1 MRVRSLISLSGSGI
15 WCCYELWC
23 RSQTWLRS
31 GVAVAVA
38 GSCCSD
44 WPRSLGTSICCECGP
59 KKAINQS
66 FNQSI
71 NYMGLRVPKR
81 GGHSMPLGQGHTG
94 KHLGQSGGRREGRT
108 WTRAFILVFVGR
120 NKRLCGRLT
129 NLTNLTNLNNFS

>member
-1 MRVRSLISLSGSGI
+1 VSCGVGHRLGSDLA
-15 WCCYELWC
+15 WLWL
-23 RSQTWLRS
+23 WLA
-31 GVAVAVA
+31 AVAPIGPVA
-38 GSCCSD
+38 
-44 WPRSLGTSICCECGP
+44 WEPPYAVNVALKKQSINHS
-59 KKAINQS
+59 INQS
-66 FNQSI
+66 IIWDSESPR
-71 NYMGLRVPKR
+71 G